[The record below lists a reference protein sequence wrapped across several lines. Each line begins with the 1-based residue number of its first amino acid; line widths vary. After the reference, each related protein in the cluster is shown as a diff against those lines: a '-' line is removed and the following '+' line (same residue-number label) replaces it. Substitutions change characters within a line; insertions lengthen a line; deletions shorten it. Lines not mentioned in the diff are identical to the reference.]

1 MTSPTITP
9 TPATAVSTRDHAVVP
24 HTMRAIVQDVYG
36 PAEEVLRLQKV
47 SVPVP
52 EIDQIV
58 VRVHAASIHV
68 GDLVAIEGEPI
79 IARFATGLRKPTNP
93 VPGTDVAG
101 TVVAVGK
108 GVTSLRV
115 GDHVFGW
122 CTGAFA
128 EYACAREDHFLM
140 KPENLTFE
148 QAAAVG
154 VSATTALQLLRDR
167 AVFGAKV
174 LINGASGGLGSYAVQ
189 IAAAF
194 GAEVTG
200 VCGPS
205 NTGTVRSLGAGHVID
220 YSKDDFTRAEQR
232 YDFILDNVANH
243 SLTQTRRALT
253 ERGVLQ
259 SNNGTSGGR
268 WFGTLG
274 TVMKTAVISMF
285 TRRQAPPSVKFTNR
299 ADLLVVKDLIEDGRV
314 TPLVDRT
321 YPLSQ
326 AAEALRHVRTG
337 HARGTVVLTVAPQPE
352 VRN

>member
-1 MTSPTITP
+1 MTTHASAA
-9 TPATAVSTRDHAVVP
+9 TPAIPLTRGRQVGVP
-24 HTMRAIVQDVYG
+24 TTMKAIVQDAYG
-36 PAEEVLRLQKV
+36 PAAEVLRLDE
-47 SVPVP
+47 VPVP
-52 EIDQIV
+52 TPEGNQVI

-68 GDLVAIEGEPI
+68 GDLVAIEGEPV
-79 IARFATGLRKPTNP
+79 IARIATGLRKPTNR

-101 TVVAVGK
+101 TVVAVGDAA
-108 GVTSLRV
+108 TNLRI
-115 GDHVFGW
+115 GDEVFGW
-122 CTGAFA
+122 CAGAFA
-128 EYACAREDHFLM
+128 EYVCAAEDHFM
-140 KPENLTFE
+140 SKPANLSFE

-200 VCGPS
+200 VCGPR
-205 NTGTVRSLGAGHVID
+205 NVETVRALGGAHVID
-220 YSKDDFTRAEQR
+220 YTKEDFTRGEQR

-243 SLTQTRRALT
+243 SLARTRRALT

-274 TVMKTAVISMF
+274 TVIKTAVVSIF
-285 TRRQAPPSVKFTNR
+285 TRQQAPPSIKFTTR
-299 ADLLVVKDLIEDGRV
+299 EDLLTLKAIIEDGRV
-314 TPLVDRT
+314 TPLIERT
-321 YPLSQ
+321 YPLSRTP
-326 AAEALRHVRTG
+326 EALQHVKTG
-337 HARGTVVLTVAPQPE
+337 HARGTVVLTVEASPE
-352 VRN
+352 SKS

>member
-1 MTSPTITP
+1 MTTHPSAATP
-9 TPATAVSTRDHAVVP
+9 GTHRVAGSQAEVP
-24 HTMRAIVQDVYG
+24 QTMRAVIQDVYG
-36 PAEEVLRLQKV
+36 PAGEVLRLDE
-47 SVPVP
+47 VPVP
-52 EIDQIV
+52 APEAHQVV

-79 IARFATGLRKPTNP
+79 IARIATGLRKPANR
-93 VPGTDVAG
+93 VPGTDLAG
-101 TVVAVGK
+101 TVVAVGDAA
-108 GVTSLRV
+108 TNLRV
-115 GDHVFGW
+115 GDQVFGW

-128 EYACAREDHFLM
+128 EYVCAAEDHFLP
-140 KPENLTFE
+140 KPASLSFE

-154 VSATTALQLLRDR
+154 VSATAALQLLRDR
-167 AVFGAKV
+167 ALLGAKV

-189 IAAAF
+189 IAAAL

-205 NTGTVRSLGAGHVID
+205 NVETVRALGAADVID
-220 YSKDDFTRAEQR
+220 YTTDDFTIGEKR

-243 SLTQTRRALT
+243 SLARTRRALA

-274 TVMKTAVISMF
+274 TVIKTAVTSVF
-285 TRRQAPPSVKFTNR
+285 TRRQAPPSIKFTNR
-299 ADLLVVKDLIEDGRV
+299 QDLLTLKALIEDGRV
-314 TPLVDRT
+314 TPLIERT

-326 AAEALRHVRTG
+326 AAHALEHVNSG
-337 HARGTVVLTVAPQPE
+337 HARGTVILTIEAPE
-352 VRN
+352 SKS

>member
-1 MTSPTITP
+1 
-9 TPATAVSTRDHAVVP
+9 
-24 HTMRAIVQDVYG
+24 MRAIIQGAYG
-36 PAEEVLRLQKV
+36 PAGDVLSLQE
-47 SVPVP
+47 VPVP
-52 EIDQIV
+52 VPGVGEVV

-68 GDLVAIEGEPI
+68 GDLVTIEGEPI
-79 IARFATGLRKPTNP
+79 IARFAFGLRKPRNP
-93 VPGTDVAG
+93 VPGTDIAG
-101 TVVAVGK
+101 TVVAVGDT
-108 GVTSLRV
+108 VTQVRI
-115 GDHVFGW
+115 GDEVFGW

-128 EYACAREDHFLM
+128 EYACAAEDHFLP
-140 KPENLTFE
+140 KPANLTFE

-167 AVFGAKV
+167 AVFGAEV

-200 VCGPS
+200 VCGPG
-205 NTGTVRSLGAGHVID
+205 NVETVRSLGARHVID
-220 YSKDDFTRAEQR
+220 YTREDFTLGGQR

-243 SLTQTRRALT
+243 SLARTRGVLT

-274 TVMKTAVISMF
+274 TVIKTAAVSKF
-285 TRRQAPPSVKFTNR
+285 TRRQAPPSIKFTNR
-299 ADLLVVKDLIEDGRV
+299 QDLLVLKDLIEDGRV
-314 TPLVDRT
+314 IPLVDRT

-326 AAEALRHVRTG
+326 AADALGHVRNG
-337 HARGTVVLTVAPQPE
+337 HARGTVVLTIAAPLE
-352 VRN
+352 VRS